1 MPDNNS
7 PRKALSMVSC
17 FFIFSVCYTWSS
29 CPAHRDKLI
38 TQLAN
43 RFFPQKKEIQQ
54 PTKTVTSPSH
64 TYQCHREDAADGSE
78 HQRPEKIQVVVS
90 IFI

>member
-1 MPDNNS
+1 M
-7 PRKALSMVSC
+7 SC
-17 FFIFSVCYTWSS
+17 FFLFLVSYSWVTLSS
-29 CPAHRDKLI
+29 PREQVNNTACKHRFL
-38 TQLAN
+38 
-43 RFFPQKKEIQQ
+43 PQKKEIQQ